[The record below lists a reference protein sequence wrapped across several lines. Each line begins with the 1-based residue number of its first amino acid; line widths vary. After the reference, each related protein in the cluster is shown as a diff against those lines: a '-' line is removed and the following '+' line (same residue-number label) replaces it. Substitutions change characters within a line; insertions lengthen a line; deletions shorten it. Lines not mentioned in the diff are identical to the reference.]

1 MAKIYH
7 HTLFPSPSSSSSSSS
22 SNDSCCLTSGREIY
36 TLWMKS
42 LVLNG
47 NGCTIYDSNGE
58 VVYRVDNY
66 DQKCCKEVYL
76 MDQGGKTLY
85 KILRKK
91 LRVLGRWEAYR
102 YNDSNGEEKKPRFRV
117 KNAGGILKGSGS
129 FGIEVMGCGRE
140 NKASYKIEILKHP
153 SVYRIMDMAGGLVAQ
168 VQRKHAVSGVMLG
181 EDVMTLAVEPN
192 TDRLLVIGLVVVC
205 CLINH

>member
-1 MAKIYH
+1 MAKSYN
-7 HTLFPSPSSSSSSSS
+7 HTLYPSPSSSSSSNASS
-22 SNDSCCLTSGREIY
+22 CLTSSTEIY

-58 VVYRVDNY
+58 IVYRVDNY
-66 DQKCCKEVYL
+66 DQKGCKEVYL
-76 MDQGGKTLY
+76 MDQGGKALY

-91 LRVLGRWEAYR
+91 LRVFGRWEAYR
-102 YNDSNGEEKKPRFRV
+102 YDDSNGEEKMPRFRV
-117 KNAGGILKGSGS
+117 KKACGILKGSGS

-140 NKASYKIEILKHP
+140 NKASYKIEILKHQ

-168 VQRKHAVSGVMLG
+168 VQRKHTVSGVMLG

-192 TDRLLVIGLVVVC
+192 TERLLVMGLVVVC

>member
-22 SNDSCCLTSGREIY
+22 ANDSSCLTSSKEIH

-42 LVLNG
+42 SVLNG

-76 MDQGGKTLY
+76 MDRGGKTLY
-85 KILRKK
+85 KMLRKK
-91 LRVLGRWEAYR
+91 LRVFGRWEAY
-102 YNDSNGEEKKPRFRV
+102 SNGEEKRPRFRV
-117 KNAGGILKGSGS
+117 KKAHGILK
-129 FGIEVMGCGRE
+129 
-140 NKASYKIEILKHP
+140 
-153 SVYRIMDMAGGLVAQ
+153 
-168 VQRKHAVSGVMLG
+168 
-181 EDVMTLAVEPN
+181 
-192 TDRLLVIGLVVVC
+192 
-205 CLINH
+205 

>member
-1 MAKIYH
+1 MAEIYH
-7 HTLFPSPSSSSSSSS
+7 HPLFPSPSSSSCSSSS

-91 LRVLGRWEAYR
+91 LRVFGRWAAYR
-102 YNDSNGEEKKPRFRV
+102 YNDSNGEEKRPRFRV
-117 KNAGGILKGSGS
+117 KKACGIVKGSGS
-129 FGIEVMGCGRE
+129 FGIKVMGCGGE
-140 NKASYKIEILKHP
+140 NKASYKIEILKHQ
-153 SVYRIMDMAGGLVAQ
+153 SVYRIMDVAGGLVAQ
-168 VQRKHAVSGVMLG
+168 LIGDHRFKGSTLFQELCWEKML
-181 EDVMTLAVEPN
+181 
-192 TDRLLVIGLVVVC
+192 
-205 CLINH
+205 

>member
-1 MAKIYH
+1 MFC
-7 HTLFPSPSSSSSSSS
+7 LFF
-22 SNDSCCLTSGREIY
+22 
-36 TLWMKS
+36 
-42 LVLNG
+42 V
-47 NGCTIYDSNGE
+47 
-58 VVYRVDNY
+58 
-66 DQKCCKEVYL
+66 Q
-76 MDQGGKTLY
+76 
-85 KILRKK
+85 K

-168 VQRKHAVSGVMLG
+168 VMYIFNSSIREVDPMIIYALETNTWVRMVVELAKVRADALGEQTEEAAHAVEGLDASREVGRRWSLGVAEEEEEVRDDQL
-181 EDVMTLAVEPN
+181 EDEA
-192 TDRLLVIGLVVVC
+192 IVVAFDK
-205 CLINH
+205 IKNARFNG

>member
-22 SNDSCCLTSGREIY
+22 NDSSCLTSSKEIY

-58 VVYRVDNY
+58 LVYRVDNY

-91 LRVLGRWEAYR
+91 LLVFGRWEAYR
-102 YNDSNGEEKKPRFRV
+102 YNGSNGEEKRPRFRV
-117 KNAGGILKGSGS
+117 KKAYGILKGSGS
-129 FGIEVMGCGRE
+129 FGIKVMGCGRE
-140 NKASYKIEILKHP
+140 NKASCKIETSKHQ

-168 VQRKHAVSGVMLG
+168 VQRKHTVSGVLLG